1 MDRYAFVDNYYAKE
15 PELHTVV
22 YVVNADSEDQAW
34 QKFSRYAIPQFG
46 LKRGSTVAEVKAHF
60 EGFLTVYGPNN
71 VMELSNRY
79 DE

>member
-1 MDRYAFVDNYYAKE
+1 MEKYVFVDSYYAKK
-15 PELHTVV
+15 PGLSTVV

-46 LKRGSTVAEVKAHF
+46 LKKDSTVAEVKAHF
-60 EGFLTVYGPNN
+60 EGVLTVYGPNN
-71 VMELSNRY
+71 VTELSNRY